1 MLFIILSLMFS
12 VLNLFIFL
20 SILSYVAYSL
30 GVPEELAF
38 AVSTIFYFSLRIIST
53 FIQTIFMPEEP
64 ERNLFEMFIM
74 IYVILKDKMLDM
86 FPRFHSY
93 DANVVV

>member
-1 MLFIILSLMFS
+1 MFSLMFS
-12 VLNLFIFL
+12 ILNLFIFL

-30 GVPEELAF
+30 GVPEQFAF

-53 FIQTIFMPEEP
+53 FLQTIFMPEEP
-64 ERNLFEMFIM
+64 ERNLFEMFVM
-74 IYVILKDKMLDM
+74 LKDKILD
-86 FPRFHSY
+86 RFHPY